1 MVESRPI
8 TLNLICPNDTL
19 NQSTTTTSP
28 SAVCNKKPRSGNG
41 TTPTGPTTCLWCAH
55 VYSTQP
61 VLLRFISDR
70 CVVSAI
76 DKFCTYECAAAF
88 NEYSTEF
95 SHDKCQSYAE
105 LCHRYNQTNNTSCV
119 VLKVA
124 PSRLLLKM
132 FGGPMSINKYRQ
144 GSTSVVST
152 VSLKVPEMHSITI
165 EEYIYSNSVDNECPI
180 DIYDMEINRQKKHK
194 IQYTAKV

>member
-8 TLNLICPNDTL
+8 TLNLTVPNETL
-19 NQSTTTTSP
+19 NQSATPPT
-28 SAVCNKKPRSGNG
+28 AVCTKKPSRS
-41 TTPTGPTTCLWCAH
+41 TTGATPSGPTTCLWCAH
-55 VYSTQP
+55 SYTTQP

-105 LCHRYNQTNNTSCV
+105 LCHRFNQTNNTSCV

-144 GSTSVVST
+144 GSTSVIST

-165 EEYIYSNSVDNECPI
+165 EEYIYSNSIDNDSPI
-180 DIYDMEINRQKKHK
+180 DIYDMEISQQKKHK
-194 IQYTAKV
+194 IQYTSKA